1 MVDAIPAGSLK
12 GAASDGTFQQV
23 LRRELEARGITNRLG
38 SPNWI
43 AFAEL
48 LDGYQYETLR
58 KALVGDRQ
66 PTPAL
71 MEAAAKALD
80 LKPDIFLE
88 YRVWEAKRQFDPR
101 EVGMAEALKN
111 LEAWSK
117 TKRR

>member
-1 MVDAIPAGSLK
+1 MVEAIPAGSLN
-12 GAASDGTFQQV
+12 GAPADGTFQTV

-43 AFAEL
+43 AYAEL
-48 LDGYQYETLR
+48 VDGYQYETLR

-71 MEAAAKALD
+71 MEACAKALD
-80 LKPDIFLE
+80 LEPTVFLE
-88 YRVWEAKRQFDPR
+88 YRVWDAKRQFDPR
-101 EVGMAEALKN
+101 EVGMAQALKN

-117 TKRR
+117 TKR

>member
-1 MVDAIPAGSLK
+1 MVEAIPAGSLD
-12 GAASDGTFQQV
+12 GAPSDGTFQQV

-71 MEAAAKALD
+71 MQACAAALGVE
-80 LKPDIFLE
+80 PTVFLE
-88 YRVWEAKRQFDPR
+88 YRIWDAKRQFDPR
-101 EVGMAEALKN
+101 EVGMEQALKN
-111 LEAWSK
+111 LNAWAK
-117 TKRR
+117 APR